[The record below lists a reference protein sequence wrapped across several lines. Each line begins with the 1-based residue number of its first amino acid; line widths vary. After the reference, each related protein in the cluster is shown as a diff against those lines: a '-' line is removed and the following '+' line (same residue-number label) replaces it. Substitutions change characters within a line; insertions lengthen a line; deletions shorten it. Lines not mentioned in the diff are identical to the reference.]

1 MRKPTIPLGIAVTML
16 DVADQR
22 HRQNVETIKYII
34 DVQNDYFH
42 KLLESQNKVHEAQLT
57 LLGEYIERCAAKFEL
72 ALNPPVPP
80 YDPKE
85 AIAEQVFANPRMSE
99 EEEDLR
105 HAYRMGDIDEVE
117 FQRRLDFELSGSH
130 IED

>member
-1 MRKPTIPLGIAVTML
+1 MYRYRKELKVPYEVVRDLIVM
-16 DVADQR
+16 
-22 HRQNVETIKYII
+22 
-34 DVQNDYFH
+34 
-42 KLLESQNKVHEAQLT
+42 QNKHNEAQLA
-57 LLGEYIERCAAKFEL
+57 LLGGHLKECARLFEL

-80 YDPKE
+80 YDPNE
-85 AIAEQVFANPRMSE
+85 TIAEQVFANPRMSE

-105 HAYRMGDIDEVE
+105 HAYRMGDIDEAE

>member
-1 MRKPTIPLGIAVTML
+1 MESKIPVSIVQEML
-16 DVADQR
+16 TVADTR

-34 DVQNDYFH
+34 DVQNKYFH
-42 KLLESQNKVHEAQLT
+42 ELLREVNSKHDAQLA
-57 LLGEYIERCAAKFEL
+57 LLGEHLKECARLFEL

-80 YDPKE
+80 YDPNDK
-85 AIAEQVFANPRMSE
+85 IAEQVFANPRMSE

-117 FQRRLDFELSGSH
+117 FQRRLD
-130 IED
+130 IEFKDAYQE